1 MIDSQLIQIF
11 KLIFILFNKNNL
23 KGTDIF
29 HRYETIKNENIKPIK
44 KFEVQD

>member
-23 KGTDIF
+23 KGIQIYISFTDM
-29 HRYETIKNENIKPIK
+29 K
-44 KFEVQD
+44 Q